1 MAPNDSNGAGNLARL
16 RKMLAHHVESAD
28 ALRKTLALLGDA
40 AQESSA
46 RRMETTLAGALKME
60 TERVATKK
68 PKRRLAYST
77 PEETE
82 RRKQTVRTYL
92 AREPLSSIRAI
103 FGELHHRGVSVP
115 SVAVLSKII
124 NTDMPDVERVG
135 EGTASRYRL

>member
-60 TERVATKK
+60 TER
-68 PKRRLAYST
+68 
-77 PEETE
+77 
-82 RRKQTVRTYL
+82 RKQTVRTYL
-92 AREPLSSIRAI
+92 ARKPLSSIRAI

-124 NTDMPDVERVG
+124 NTDMP
-135 EGTASRYRL
+135 